1 MFDVLSGYSHA
12 VLPHPDAATA
22 CAWAHE
28 TSYDNQLASGCRDG
42 AVRVWLPSS
51 RQCVHTLRSHAGPVL
66 CVAWSPAGL
75 RAYNGGPPQLLLASG
90 GADKVIRVYDGVNG
104 CTEREMK
111 GHAGPVLSLAFS
123 QVLSPFASSS
133 TPAAAAA
140 AASRKQPPKQPQ
152 QQQQEQATLLLVS
165 GSGDKTARVHD
176 PRSGSCLAVLKG
188 HTDAVSSV
196 ALSVA
201 DGGQV
206 FVTGGLDGSIRVFST
221 KTRACI
227 ATLDCGG
234 GGGGSGGGAVEA
246 KGQLQAGRQRAR
258 RQRRLAVEVGWRRAG
273 GGAGVHCGWAG
284 ACGGV

>member
-1 MFDVLSGYSHA
+1 
-12 VLPHPDAATA
+12 DAATA

-123 QVLSPFASSS
+123 Q
-133 TPAAAAA
+133 
-140 AASRKQPPKQPQ
+140 
-152 QQQQEQATLLLVS
+152 ATLLLVS

-227 ATLDCGG
+227 ATL
-234 GGGGSGGGAVEA
+234 
-246 KGQLQAGRQRAR
+246 
-258 RQRRLAVEVGWRRAG
+258 
-273 GGAGVHCGWAG
+273 
-284 ACGGV
+284 